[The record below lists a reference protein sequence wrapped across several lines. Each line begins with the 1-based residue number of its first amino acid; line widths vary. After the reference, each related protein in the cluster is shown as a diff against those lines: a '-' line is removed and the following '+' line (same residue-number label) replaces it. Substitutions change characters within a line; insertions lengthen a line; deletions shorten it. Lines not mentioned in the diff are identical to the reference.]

1 MSYKAH
7 IKRTAMHPSTRWIV
21 KFNIQNQI
29 IEIKQLFNPDE
40 YRSYNPKKRKLFTQ
54 IELIELLD
62 KKQDD
67 K

>member
-21 KFNIQNQI
+21 KYNSHNKI

-40 YRSYNPKKRKLFTQ
+40 YRSFNPHKRKLYTQ
-54 IELIELLD
+54 IELIKLLEE
-62 KKQDD
+62 
-67 K
+67 